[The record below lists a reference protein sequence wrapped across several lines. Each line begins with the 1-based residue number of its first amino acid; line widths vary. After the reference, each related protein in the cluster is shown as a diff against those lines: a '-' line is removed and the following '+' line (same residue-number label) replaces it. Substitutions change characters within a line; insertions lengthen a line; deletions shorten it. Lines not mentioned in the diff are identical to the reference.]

1 MNKYLIEFLG
11 TTFFAFVVFTTN
23 NYLAIGATLALMIWI
38 SNQLSG
44 LSSHNPAITIGM
56 YYGNKLT
63 KKDFIIFI
71 LVEIAAALAGF
82 ELAKMALNRHV

>member
-11 TTFFAFVVFTTN
+11 TFIFAFVVFTTN

-38 SNQLSG
+38 SNKFSG
-44 LSSHNPAITIGM
+44 LSSHNPAITIGL
-56 YYGNKLT
+56 YYGNKLNHN
-63 KKDFIIFI
+63 DFIIFI

-82 ELAKMALNRHV
+82 ELAKMVLNRHV